1 MDKWNEEC
9 TLPPKLKLSQGHT
22 PIYCLEK
29 ISEKL
34 GKNIYIKR
42 DDFTGIE
49 VSGNKIRKLE
59 YVLAEALS
67 EGVKTIITCGAIQSN
82 HARATVAACRKL
94 GLDIHLVLRG
104 DEPET
109 FSGNLLIDRIMG
121 AKVTYLSQEAFS
133 NHFDVMNELKKQYD
147 DSGKKAYIIPI
158 GASNGIGNFGYF
170 NAYNE
175 ILVQE
180 REMGISFDTITC
192 TIGSAGTYSGLLLG
206 NYYNNNRKKII
217 GYSVGGS
224 ASYFEERSKNIIDE
238 SITILNKL
246 GNNLDQSDV
255 TMQFDIRD
263 EYQGAGYAITNQED
277 IDFIKEVARMEGLIL
292 DPVYTGKCFKGLYT
306 DIISGRLNDVNNLLF
321 IHTGGLFGL
330 EAFSKWF

>member
-1 MDKWNEEC
+1 MNNRNEEWI
-9 TLPPKLKLSQGHT
+9 LPVKLKLSQGHT

-29 ISEKL
+29 ISKKL

-59 YVLAEALS
+59 YALAEALA
-67 EGVKTIITCGAIQSN
+67 EGAKTIITCGALQSN

-121 AKVTYLSQEAFS
+121 AKVTYLSHEAFV
-133 NHFDVMNELKKQYD
+133 NHTELMLELKRQYD
-147 DSGKKAYIIPI
+147 DLGNKAYIIPV

-175 ILVQE
+175 ILDQE
-180 REMGISFDTITC
+180 REMGISFDTIIC
-192 TIGSAGTYSGLLLG
+192 TVGSAGTYSGLMLG
-206 NYYNNNRKKII
+206 NYYNNNRKKIL

-224 ASYFEERSKNIIDE
+224 KSYFEGQARKIIDE
-238 SITILNKL
+238 SILILNKL
-246 GNNLDQSDV
+246 GNHIEHADV
-255 TMQFDIRD
+255 TMQFDIHD
-263 EYQGAGYAITNQED
+263 EYQGAGYAITSQED
-277 IDFIKEVARMEGLIL
+277 IDFIKEIALMEGLIL
-292 DPVYTGKCFKGLYT
+292 DPVYTGKCFKGLYS
-306 DIISGRLNDVNNLLF
+306 DVISGRLDDASNILF
-321 IHTGGLFGL
+321 IHTGGLLGL